1 MTVVL
6 GVALGRVVGGP
17 PGVAFEITQGKLVL
31 ASPALETRGGEDAV
45 GRAIA
50 TVEDTEERAGSGE
63 TAGCDA
69 KASFDVGP
77 DCDLYC

>member
-31 ASPALETRGGEDAV
+31 ASPALE
-45 GRAIA
+45 
-50 TVEDTEERAGSGE
+50 DTEERASSGE